1 MDFLSKAIDQ
11 AKQLQQ
17 IAADALAKGQE
28 QAKPL
33 IADAVAKA
41 HDLQKTLAEQA
52 PEAGAAVQQQLNT
65 AMSHAGDFIATGK
78 TVLEQGVAQAQPH
91 LQNLADTA
99 KKAADSVVEA
109 VSSATQRKPPG
120 T

>member
-1 MDFLSKAIDQ
+1 MDFLNKAIEQ

-17 IAADALAKGQE
+17 IAADALQQGQE

-41 HDLQKTLAEQA
+41 HDLQKTIAEQA
-52 PEAGAAVQQQLNT
+52 PQAGASVQQQLNS

-78 TVLEQGVAQAQPH
+78 TVLEKSAEQAQPH
-91 LQNLADTA
+91 LQNLAEQA

>member
-1 MDFLSKAIDQ
+1 MDILNKAIDQ

-41 HDLQKTLAEQA
+41 QELQQTIAEQA
-52 PEAGAAVQQQLNT
+52 PHAGAAVQQQLNT
-65 AMSHAGDFIATGK
+65 AMGHAGEFIAAGK
-78 TVLEQGVAQAQPH
+78 SVLEQGATQAQPH
-91 LQNLADTA
+91 LQNLAETA

>member
-1 MDFLSKAIDQ
+1 MDLLNKAIDQ

-33 IADAVAKA
+33 LADAVAKA
-41 HDLQKTLAEQA
+41 HDLQKTIAEHG
-52 PEAGAAVQQQLNT
+52 PEAGAAVQQQLNA
-65 AMSHAGDFIATGK
+65 AMSHAGEFIATGK
-78 TVLEQGVAQAQPH
+78 SVLEEGAAQAQPH
-91 LQNLADTA
+91 LQNLAETA

-109 VSSATQRKPPG
+109 VSSATQRRPPSS
-120 T
+120 